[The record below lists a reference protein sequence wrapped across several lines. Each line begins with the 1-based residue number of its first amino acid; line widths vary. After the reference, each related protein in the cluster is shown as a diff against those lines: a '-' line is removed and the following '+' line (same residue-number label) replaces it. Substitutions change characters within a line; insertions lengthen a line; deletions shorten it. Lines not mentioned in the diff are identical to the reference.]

1 MNAFFSLLAVAL
13 AALVV
18 RYVVVPRLAWR
29 EPPLSQLRRRQ
40 LDREVAEGGAVE
52 WPGEAI
58 DGGWKP

>member
-1 MNAFFSLLAVAL
+1 MNAFYAAAAIAL
-13 AALVV
+13 AAVVV
-18 RYVVVPRLAWR
+18 RAVVVPRLAWR